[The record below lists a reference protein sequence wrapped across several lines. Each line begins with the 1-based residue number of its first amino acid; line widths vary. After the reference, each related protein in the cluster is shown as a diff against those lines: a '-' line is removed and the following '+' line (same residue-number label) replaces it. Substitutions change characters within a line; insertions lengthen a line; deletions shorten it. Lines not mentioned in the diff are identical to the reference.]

1 MTSEVDICNMALGN
15 IGSRDSIATL
25 NERSNEAI
33 KCKTFYDITRK
44 EVLRAAPWNFAKRD
58 IVLSVL
64 ASAAGTPENPDG
76 TGDIP
81 PTPWAYMYSYPAYC
95 LKARYIKIP
104 VGQYIGANLPAIPFQ
119 VTGAEDNGGNAIK
132 AIVTNQQA
140 AELVYTIDVTNPDVF
155 DVEFITAFAQALAAR
170 ICLPL
175 TGDKTMANFLA
186 EEARKK
192 VYAARMTDGNE
203 GTSVIDTMP
212 DWLSARGVEYGEYNH
227 ASPIKYW

>member
-15 IGSRDSIATL
+15 IGSRGSIATL

-33 KCKTFYDITRK
+33 KCKTFYEITRK
-44 EVLRAAPWNFAKRD
+44 EILRAAPWNFAKRD
-58 IVLSVL
+58 IVLSLL
-64 ASAAGTPENPDG
+64 AAASGTPENPDG
-76 TGDIP
+76 SGAVP

-104 VGQYIGANLPAIPFQ
+104 GREYYGTNLPAIPFQ
-119 VTGAEDNGGNAIK
+119 VTGADDGGGNDIRAIL
-132 AIVTNQQA
+132 ANQQA
-140 AELVYTIDVTNPDVF
+140 AELVYTKDITNPDVF
-155 DVEFITAFAQALAAR
+155 DEEFTVAFAQALAAR

-175 TGDKTMANFLA
+175 NGDKAMATGLA

-212 DWLSARGVEYGEYNH
+212 DWLSARGVEYGEYNNG
-227 ASPIKYW
+227 SPIKYW